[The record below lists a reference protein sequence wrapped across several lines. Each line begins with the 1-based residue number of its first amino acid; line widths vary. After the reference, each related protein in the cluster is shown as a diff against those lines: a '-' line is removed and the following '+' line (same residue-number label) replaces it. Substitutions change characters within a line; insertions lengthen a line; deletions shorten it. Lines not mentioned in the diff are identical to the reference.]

1 MSLYRNLEN
10 HYEILELL
18 FNTMPFVF
26 WKDRTGK
33 YQGVNS
39 NQAKAF
45 GYSSPAEMI
54 GKTIFEI
61 LDDQDSAKLVD
72 ETDNRIMMGEGV
84 VIIEETLKTP
94 SGSRVYLSQKQPI
107 KDYNSDV
114 IGLLGFSMD
123 ITEIKEHERQA
134 YAQAQEVQ
142 NRVRQC
148 LEEVQHSIQTC
159 KINILHNKTGMRQS
173 LDSKDIQLTK
183 RQRETL
189 YYLSLNKSPKDIAAI
204 FSIIDSKSIS
214 SGTVQAIID
223 KQLYPKLEV
232 YNIGQLIEK
241 ANLLNL
247 IPFVLD

>member
-1 MSLYRNLEN
+1 MNLEN

-26 WKDRTGK
+26 WKDKDGK
-33 YQGVNS
+33 YQGVNL
-39 NQAKAF
+39 NQAKVF
-45 GYSSPAEMI
+45 GYSSAVEMI

-61 LDDQDSAKLVD
+61 LEDQDSAKLVD

-107 KDYNSDV
+107 KDYNGDA

-123 ITEIKEHERQA
+123 ITEIKEHERMA
-134 YAQAQEVQ
+134 YELSQEIQ
-142 NRVRQC
+142 NRVIKC
-148 LEEVQHSIQTC
+148 LEDVQHAVQSC
-159 KINILHNKTGMRQS
+159 KIGVLHQKTGIKSSTQS
-173 LDSKDIQLTK
+173 LEDSIQLTK
-183 RQRETL
+183 REREIL

-204 FSIIDSKSIS
+204 LSIVESKNVSPT
-214 SGTVQAIID
+214 TVQAIID
-223 KQLYPKLEV
+223 KQLYPKLDV
-232 YNIGQLIEK
+232 YNIGQLVEK

-247 IPFVLD
+247 IPFILD